1 MNETTAQVEK
11 TIPASDHKVWA
22 ALTTPVTLKK
32 FFFGADVESDWE
44 VGHPILM
51 KGEFKG
57 KKYADKGSIIAV
69 EPRRRLSFS
78 HWSAMSGKAD
88 APENYHVVSFQLSP
102 QGRHTQVTL
111 TQSNLIGGA
120 TAADIQHRAEYEKNW
135 TSVLDGLAK
144 LFA

>member
-1 MNETTAQVEK
+1 M
-11 TIPASDHKVWA
+11 
-22 ALTTPVTLKK
+22 
-32 FFFGADVESDWE
+32 ESDWE

-57 KKYADKGSIIAV
+57 KKYADKGCIIAV
-69 EPRRRLSFS
+69 DPRRRLSFS

-88 APENYHVVSFQLSP
+88 VPENYHVVSFQLSP
-102 QGRHTQVTL
+102 HGRQTEVTL

-135 TSVLDGLAK
+135 ASVLDGLAK